1 MGCPPDE
8 GLALRMPIFV
18 SLLISFLVAL
28 ASPVGARGFRGLEAS
43 TADTQPI
50 EPASKVAPAAA
61 AEPDEPSWWERL
73 WGEGR

>member
-1 MGCPPDE
+1 
-8 GLALRMPIFV
+8 MPIFV

-28 ASPVGARGFRGLEAS
+28 ASPVGARGFRGLEGS

-50 EPASKVAPAAA
+50 EPASKVAPPAAV
-61 AEPDEPSWWERL
+61 EPHEPSWWERL